1 MSGFKSGASGDD
13 PFGSGTESDDG
24 GGEDETTDARAG
36 TGQSPETGSS
46 SEPDAESSPDPGAES
61 ESKPTVDGDSTS
73 DSAATEPIGGGLPWI
88 YKRDSI
94 SDDRPKTVQLHLQE
108 STLDRQR
115 ESRRNLESELGESVK
130 KADLR
135 EAALLVGMTRIDEVA
150 DVLRSWGYD
159 FE

>member
-1 MSGFKSGASGDD
+1 MSGFKSGASSDD
-13 PFGSGTESDDG
+13 PFGSEDESGGGDEESSGPESD
-24 GGEDETTDARAG
+24 
-36 TGQSPETGSS
+36 PERPATGSTPESGFERDS
-46 SEPDAESSPDPGAES
+46 SSQEQGGAS
-61 ESKPTVDGDSTS
+61 M
-73 DSAATEPIGGGLPWI
+73 AGGLPWI
-88 YKRDSI
+88 YRRDSI

-115 ESRRNLESELGESVK
+115 ETRRSLESELGESVK

-150 DVLRSWGYD
+150 DVLRDWGYD